1 MAEIVKMPKL
11 GSTMESG
18 VLCNWCKEVGDEV
31 KRGDSICEIET
42 EKLVT
47 AVESMYDGVMLQ
59 HIGEIG
65 NEYTV
70 GEPICI
76 IGKENESINIPKP
89 ADDEKEDQEVDF
101 ASKNE
106 NREEA
111 VSASDRIKI
120 SPLAKK
126 IARENGI
133 DYTKI
138 KGSSVSGRIE
148 KKDVLKFMSETK
160 ENSQPKKKDDV
171 SIDMNG
177 MRKAIAKKMTA
188 SKQMIPHTYFKT
200 NVDMGDLM
208 KFRFDAPKHLET
220 KVEKYG
226 INALIL
232 KAAAVALHCVKGINV
247 SLNDNAIV
255 THNHINIGMAVSVS
269 EGLVVPVIKDVDK
282 LSIVEIDKKAAELA
296 RKARENEL
304 VFDDL
309 SDSTFTVSS
318 LSRYGLPEFT
328 AIINP
333 PNAAILAVG
342 AVLDEVVAV
351 KGEVCI
357 RPILHATLSIDHR
370 VIDGALAA
378 QYLSKFK
385 EVLENPYMLLG
396 GTI

>member
-76 IGKENESINIPKP
+76 IGKENESINIPKH
-89 ADDEKEDQEVDF
+89 ADEEK
-101 ASKNE
+101 
-106 NREEA
+106 
-111 VSASDRIKI
+111 SASDRIKI

-255 THNHINIGMAVSVS
+255 THNHINIGMAVSLS

>member
-76 IGKENESINIPKP
+76 IGKKNESINIPKH
-89 ADDEKEDQEVDF
+89 ADEEK
-101 ASKNE
+101 
-106 NREEA
+106 
-111 VSASDRIKI
+111 SASDRIKI

-160 ENSQPKKKDDV
+160 ENLQPKKKDDV
-171 SIDMNG
+171 SRDMNG

-188 SKQMIPHTYFKT
+188 SKQMIPHTYFKI

>member
-76 IGKENESINIPKP
+76 IGKKNESINIPKH
-89 ADDEKEDQEVDF
+89 ADEEK
-101 ASKNE
+101 
-106 NREEA
+106 
-111 VSASDRIKI
+111 SASDRIKI

-282 LSIVEIDKKAAELA
+282 LSIVEIDKNAAELA

-351 KGEVCI
+351 KGEICI

>member
-76 IGKENESINIPKP
+76 IGKENESINIPKH
-89 ADDEKEDQEVDF
+89 ADEEK
-101 ASKNE
+101 
-106 NREEA
+106 
-111 VSASDRIKI
+111 SASDRIKI

-351 KGEVCI
+351 KGEICI

>member
-76 IGKENESINIPKP
+76 IGNENESINIPKH
-89 ADDEKEDQEVDF
+89 ADEEK
-101 ASKNE
+101 
-106 NREEA
+106 
-111 VSASDRIKI
+111 SASDRIKI

-160 ENSQPKKKDDV
+160 ENLQPKKKDDV
-171 SIDMNG
+171 SRDMNG

-188 SKQMIPHTYFKT
+188 SKQMIPHTYFKI

>member
-76 IGKENESINIPKP
+76 IGNENESINIPKH
-89 ADDEKEDQEVDF
+89 ADEEK
-101 ASKNE
+101 
-106 NREEA
+106 
-111 VSASDRIKI
+111 SASDRIKI

>member
-76 IGKENESINIPKP
+76 IGKKNESINIPKH
-89 ADDEKEDQEVDF
+89 ADEEK
-101 ASKNE
+101 
-106 NREEA
+106 
-111 VSASDRIKI
+111 SASDRIKI

-351 KGEVCI
+351 KGEICI

>member
-76 IGKENESINIPKP
+76 IGKENESINIPKH
-89 ADDEKEDQEVDF
+89 ADEEK
-101 ASKNE
+101 
-106 NREEA
+106 
-111 VSASDRIKI
+111 SASDRIKI

-255 THNHINIGMAVSVS
+255 THNHINIGTAVSVS
-269 EGLVVPVIKDVDK
+269 EGLVAPVIKDVDK

-351 KGEVCI
+351 KGEICI

>member
-76 IGKENESINIPKP
+76 IGKENESINIPKH
-89 ADDEKEDQEVDF
+89 ADEEK
-101 ASKNE
+101 
-106 NREEA
+106 
-111 VSASDRIKI
+111 SASDRIKI

>member
-76 IGKENESINIPKP
+76 IGKKNESINIPKH
-89 ADDEKEDQEVDF
+89 ADEEK
-101 ASKNE
+101 
-106 NREEA
+106 
-111 VSASDRIKI
+111 SASDRIKI

>member
-59 HIGEIG
+59 HMGEIG

-76 IGKENESINIPKP
+76 IGNENESINIPKH
-89 ADDEKEDQEVDF
+89 ADEEK
-101 ASKNE
+101 
-106 NREEA
+106 
-111 VSASDRIKI
+111 SASDRIKI

-160 ENSQPKKKDDV
+160 ENLQPKKKDDV
-171 SIDMNG
+171 SRDMNG

-188 SKQMIPHTYFKT
+188 ST
-200 NVDMGDLM
+200 NI
-208 KFRFDAPKHLET
+208 F
-220 KVEKYG
+220 
-226 INALIL
+226 N
-232 KAAAVALHCVKGINV
+232 
-247 SLNDNAIV
+247 
-255 THNHINIGMAVSVS
+255 
-269 EGLVVPVIKDVDK
+269 
-282 LSIVEIDKKAAELA
+282 
-296 RKARENEL
+296 
-304 VFDDL
+304 
-309 SDSTFTVSS
+309 
-318 LSRYGLPEFT
+318 
-328 AIINP
+328 
-333 PNAAILAVG
+333 
-342 AVLDEVVAV
+342 
-351 KGEVCI
+351 
-357 RPILHATLSIDHR
+357 
-370 VIDGALAA
+370 
-378 QYLSKFK
+378 
-385 EVLENPYMLLG
+385 
-396 GTI
+396 